1 MYDAR
6 GGYTII
12 EVFIVLA
19 ISGVL
24 LFSAVAL
31 FSGKQAQAQ
40 FNQAMQ
46 DLDSK
51 IKSYI
56 NDVGVGTFPASE
68 NYTCSL
74 STDGNDRPELAGPF
88 VTTKVVG
95 SNQDCIFLGKAIQ
108 VYPDPSSPN
117 NRTITIHTVLGNRTY
132 DSGGARVPVT
142 NFDASLNPEPVIQ
155 LQQTYNIAYS
165 AARVVKSW
173 ANEDYLLPPTQSY
186 DMAGFY
192 NSLQASTVSTE
203 QGSQSLVMRA
213 YRIVGNGQ
221 TAQTCIREENMSC
234 QPLPDAS
241 TPLTKWTMC
250 LASDNDKEWATLALI
265 PTPAG
270 VQTELTFKPDPDIC
284 PN

>member
-56 NDVGVGTFPASE
+56 NDVGVGVFPDSE
-68 NYTCSL
+68 LYRCQL
-74 STDGNDRPELAGPF
+74 DINDYPYLTGPF
-88 VTTKVVG
+88 MTPKVVG

-108 VYPDPSSPN
+108 VYPDPSSPS
-117 NRTITIHTVLGNRTY
+117 NRTITVHTVLGNRTY

-142 NFDASLNPEPVIQ
+142 NFDVNLNPEPVIQ

-173 ANEDYLLPPTQSY
+173 ANDDYLLPPPQSY

-192 NSLQASTVSTE
+192 NSLQASTFSTE
-203 QGSQSLVMRA
+203 QGSQSLVMKA

-221 TAQTCIREENMSC
+221 TVQTCIRDESMSC
-234 QPLPDAS
+234 QPLPDDS

-250 LASDNDKEWATLALI
+250 LASDNNKEWATLALI

-270 VQTELTFKPDPDIC
+270 VQTELTFKTDPDIC